1 MSGLLGLAH
10 VWKYLLSGN
19 HIWRGY
25 LPAFVQA
32 PIDFMLYGRLDVE
45 GKAARAAYYIA
56 AACVIYIY
64 IIVTSDNV
72 TLPITN
78 VVGARIMR
86 YVMSQNGSRLFWALT
101 MAFFKK
107 RCHLILRYRLLKHCH
122 HSQSHSQSLF
132 VCKCLKHPFTGNIKS
147 PLEAMCT

>member
-1 MSGLLGLAH
+1 MGLEYHFRLMYLRGIFLETFSEFVPMINSNCFLLRLGQTKIQYPNA
-10 VWKYLLSGN
+10 
-19 HIWRGY
+19 
-25 LPAFVQA
+25 
-32 PIDFMLYGRLDVE
+32 
-45 GKAARAAYYIA
+45 GKRSVTIAY
-56 AACVIYIY
+56 
-64 IIVTSDNV
+64 IVTSDNV